1 MAATSITQRAS
12 AFPAR
17 AVGLGSKGCLP
28 ARPASGTSTR
38 APRGVG
44 RKTGERLVV
53 RAEEGGDF
61 DELLMKLA
69 DKFEKVENKPLV
81 IGYGVGSL
89 VAFLLV
95 EWLIHLPILDILLG
109 FPAQLLGVLLGPVL
123 LIRYLVDKEDISTD
137 IEQTV
142 AKITSLLPGS
152 K

>member
-1 MAATSITQRAS
+1 MVTTSLAQRPR
-12 AFPAR
+12 AFPGR
-17 AVGLGSKGCLP
+17 ATGMGTAAFLP
-28 ARPASGTSTR
+28 ARPTSATNSR
-38 APRGVG
+38 ALLGPG

-61 DELLMKLA
+61 DDLLMKLA
-69 DKFEKVENKPLV
+69 NKFEKVENKPLV
-81 IGYGVGSL
+81 IGYGVGAL

-109 FPAQLLGVLLGPVL
+109 FPAQLLGVLLGPLL
-123 LIRYLVDKEDISTD
+123 LIRYLVDKEDISAD

-142 AKITSLLPGS
+142 AKVTSLLPGS